1 MLCWEKERKKEK
13 EEEDAE
19 VEDLENKKNENN
31 NNNNNGWMDEWMN
44 ESKEFTASSIRY
56 KVKLVAQM
64 ALMNIERR
72 IGQRRT

>member
-1 MLCWEKERKKEK
+1 
-13 EEEDAE
+13 
-19 VEDLENKKNENN
+19 
-31 NNNNNGWMDEWMN
+31 MN